1 MKSEL
6 GYIARQQFSDDEGE
20 ADLPLAPIQP
30 EDLVEDWKSSRVT
43 TIKTKQLGLMPP
55 R

>member
-1 MKSEL
+1 M
-6 GYIARQQFSDDEGE
+6 RQQFSDDEGK

-30 EDLVEDWKSSRVT
+30 EDPVEDWKSSRVTT